1 VLFCACGLLASR
13 AQDLSDLLGNRG
25 GHRASDHFLHRL
37 LHGIFRAAQLDFA
50 IVPNGIA
57 RPRVSIERQAD
68 AAGIGELILTGGR

>member
-1 VLFCACGLLASR
+1 VLFCACGLPASR

-25 GHRASDHFLHRL
+25 GHRALDHFLHRL